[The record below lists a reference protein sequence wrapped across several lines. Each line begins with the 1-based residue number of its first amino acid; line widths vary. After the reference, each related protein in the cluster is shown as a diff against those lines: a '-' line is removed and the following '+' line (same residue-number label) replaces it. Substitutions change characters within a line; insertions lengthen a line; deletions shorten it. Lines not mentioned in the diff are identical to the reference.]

1 MHRGHKVAHP
11 AGLEMPEGL
20 DPSGVPCL
28 DAAKTRKARSHR
40 RHARPLPG
48 LAPATLIASVEDVA
62 AKGDADWLVWG
73 SVGTCPVLFAAE
85 AGVAAE
91 MMDTVIAGD
100 IATAIIEP
108 WQVVLER
115 LD

>member
-1 MHRGHKVAHP
+1 M
-11 AGLEMPEGL
+11 
-20 DPSGVPCL
+20 
-28 DAAKTRKARSHR
+28 
-40 RHARPLPG
+40 
-48 LAPATLIASVEDVA
+48 A
-62 AKGDADWLVWG
+62 AKGDGDWLLWG
-73 SVGTCPVLFAAE
+73 SVGSCPVLFAAE
-85 AGVAAE
+85 SGVAAE